1 MTQPNNAMP
10 NNAMRVFV
18 AVAIPADAK
27 RELGKLIDRL
37 ALENSGGV
45 RWVALEGIHLTMK
58 FLGDVEPSRISDVVE
73 AMSGAAHDVAPFCIQ
88 LSGLGM
94 FPNDRRPRVL
104 WAGVAGDLGP
114 MQELQHRIEDSMAG
128 LGFYRDKRPFNH
140 HLNVGRVRDQA
151 SDTERRGIGA
161 AFSRQ
166 TLGTLEP
173 WLVEKVHLIQSHL
186 GPRGATSSDL
196 ASRPLEGAK

>member
-1 MTQPNNAMP
+1 MTQPA
-10 NNAMRVFV
+10 NAMRVFV
-18 AVAIPADAK
+18 AVKIPADAK
-27 RELGKLIDRL
+27 QELGKLIDKL
-37 ALENSGGV
+37 ALENSRVV

-73 AMSGAAHDVAPFCIQ
+73 AMSGAANEIAPFRIL
-88 LSGLGM
+88 LSGLGT

-114 MQELQHRIEDSMAG
+114 MQELQRRVEDSMAG
-128 LGFYRDKRPFNH
+128 LGFDRDKRPFNP
-140 HLNVGRVRDQA
+140 HLTLGRVRDQA

-166 TLGTLEP
+166 ALGALEP
-173 WLVEKVHLIQSHL
+173 WLAEEVYLIQSHL
-186 GPRGATSSDL
+186 GPKGATYSDL
-196 ASRPLEGAK
+196 ASRPLAGAN